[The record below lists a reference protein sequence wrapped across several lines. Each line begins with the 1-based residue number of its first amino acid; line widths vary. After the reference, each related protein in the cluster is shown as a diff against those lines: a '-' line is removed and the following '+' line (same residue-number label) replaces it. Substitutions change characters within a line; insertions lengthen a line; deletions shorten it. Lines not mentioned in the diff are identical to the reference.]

1 MKIMNNGLG
10 KKDLSEIDYELH
22 QLESEMYD
30 SNTTTKQIYSA
41 EKSYTVLDKDKVI
54 IIKNFD
60 NAKKE

>member
-1 MKIMNNGLG
+1 MKIVNNGLG

-22 QLESEMYD
+22 QLDSEIYD

>member
-1 MKIMNNGLG
+1 MKIVNNGLG
-10 KKDLSEIDYELH
+10 KKDKSEIDYELH
-22 QLESEMYD
+22 QLDSEIYD